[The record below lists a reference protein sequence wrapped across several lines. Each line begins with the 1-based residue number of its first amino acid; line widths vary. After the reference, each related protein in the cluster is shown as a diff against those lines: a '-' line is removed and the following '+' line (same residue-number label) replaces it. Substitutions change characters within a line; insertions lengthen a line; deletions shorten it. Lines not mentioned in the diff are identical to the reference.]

1 MSAPAAAHAAAH
13 AAAPAAAPTHAAAPA
28 AAPALVPVGTA
39 CKTVNLAPATGGFAI
54 SARVPW
60 IQNAPAVIFGSGDV
74 APDAPVVIFG
84 SGDVAPVA
92 DKPVP
97 GKPVPGKPVAGKP
110 APGKPAPG
118 KPVPGGMAC
127 AHTTKQPPL
136 GKVEAPCT
144 VCAGPVFV
152 DRWMVGSPAVQITCW
167 GCKGKS
173 KPVQREPQVCKETGC
188 DAVTAGK
195 SYCDEHLGR
204 RKNEKREFDMLT
216 EDQLFL
222 DMARGLIG
230 DLALG
235 GMPVGEFFLTLQEC
249 AKGFATPVPHMVA
262 LFHDCVAPATDA
274 NRIRQSQ
281 IVKCLKDR
289 LGM

>member
-1 MSAPAAAHAAAH
+1 MSAPAAA
-13 AAAPAAAPTHAAAPA
+13 PAAATTPAAAPA

-39 CKTVNLAPATGGFAI
+39 SKTVNLAPATGGFVI
-54 SARVPW
+54 SASVPW
-60 IQNAPAVIFGSGDV
+60 IQDAPAVNFGSGDV

-92 DKPVP
+92 D
-97 GKPVPGKPVAGKP
+97 KPVPGKPVAGKP

-127 AHTTKQPPL
+127 AHTTKQLPP

-144 VCAGPVFV
+144 VCAAPVAV
-152 DRWMVGSPAVQITCW
+152 DLWMVGSPAVQITCW

-195 SYCDEHLGR
+195 SYCDEHLTR
-204 RKNEKREFDMLT
+204 RKNEERQLNILIQDP
-216 EDQLFL
+216 LFL
-222 DMARGLIG
+222 AMTRGLIG
-230 DLALG
+230 DLTLG
-235 GMPVGEFFLTLQEC
+235 GMPVGEFFLTLREC

-274 NRIRQSQ
+274 NRSRQSQ
-281 IVKCLKDR
+281 IMRCLKDR